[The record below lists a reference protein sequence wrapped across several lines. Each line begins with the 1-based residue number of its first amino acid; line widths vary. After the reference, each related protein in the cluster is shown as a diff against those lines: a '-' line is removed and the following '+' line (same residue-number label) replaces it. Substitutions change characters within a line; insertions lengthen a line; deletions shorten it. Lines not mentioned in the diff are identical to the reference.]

1 MNNRQRMKR
10 VFRKAAAC
18 LLAAVLLAGLSA
30 GMSAGA
36 SEIQENQD
44 KADDVQ
50 DKIDRI
56 EQEKNSTQ
64 EKLKQLHEQEAD
76 AKAYIASVEAEIK
89 SVMDEVAVM
98 TEEKF
103 SVMQKID
110 ETCARLEEA
119 RNTAADQYEKMK
131 LRIRY
136 MYERGDTEYLE
147 LLLGSKSFTDFLG
160 RSEYISQ
167 ISEYDRNM
175 LDSYRETVE
184 GINADKEVLL
194 ERQAELAKW
203 ETELA
208 AKEASLELLAAEKER
223 ELTELE
229 GLIDQTD
236 QMIVDYDQALK
247 EEEAE
252 LLRIQQE
259 IERLE
264 EEERKRKEEEERKRK
279 EEEERRRQE
288 ELEHQNGSRPQE
300 GSNPWQGSDQTVS
313 DAGMIWPVASC
324 TRITSYFG
332 YRVDPIT
339 GEADGALSNHK
350 GIDIALPG
358 GALEGAPVS
367 AAAGGTVLIARHSSS
382 AGNWIVLYHGDS
394 TYTVY
399 MHLQSLNVS
408 AGDSVSQGQ
417 TIGLVGST
425 GWSTGAHLHFEVRIG
440 GFVNSVYSVNPLDYV
455 TP

>member
-1 MNNRQRMKR
+1 MNNRQRIR
-10 VFRKAAAC
+10 GAFRRAVLC
-18 LLAAVLLAGLSA
+18 LLAVVLLAG
-30 GMSAGA
+30 MTAGA
-36 SEIQENQD
+36 SAIQENQD

-64 EKLKQLHEQEAD
+64 EKLKQLHAQEAD
-76 AKAYIASVEAEIK
+76 AKAYIASIEAEIK

-103 SVMQKID
+103 AVMQKIE

-119 RNTAADQYEKMK
+119 QNTAANQYDKMK

-175 LDSYRETVE
+175 LTSYRETVE
-184 GINADKEVLL
+184 GIAADKEILL
-194 ERQAELAKW
+194 ERQAELTKW

-229 GLIDQTD
+229 GMIEQTD
-236 QMIVDYDQALK
+236 QLIVDYDQALK

-288 ELEHQNGSRPQE
+288 EQEQQNNGKPQE

-313 DAGMIWPVASC
+313 DAGMIWPVAGC

-332 YRVDPIT
+332 HRVDPIT
-339 GEADGALSNHK
+339 GEADGTLSNHK

-358 GALEGAPVS
+358 GALAGAPVS
-367 AAAGGTVLIARHSSS
+367 AAAGGTVLIARNSSS
-382 AGNWIVLYHGDS
+382 AGNWIVIYHGDS

-399 MHLQSLNVS
+399 MHLQSLSVS

-440 GFVNSVYSVNPLDYV
+440 GFVNSAYSVNPLDYV